1 MGRFPASAAETAE
14 GGVGGRCGFWEG
26 CGRSTIWDWEE
37 EVHGEGVWEGRDWE
51 GGVDA
56 VRYDSSD

>member
-1 MGRFPASAAETAE
+1 MKRGRRLGRFPASAAETAE

-26 CGRSTIWDWEE
+26 RG
-37 EVHGEGVWEGRDWE
+37 HGEGVWEGRDRE